1 MKTDL
6 LLIILGLFILYFTLK
21 KRKQETLMINKL
33 VDVENKEKKVEKK
46 LVVDKGYILNE
57 EKLLANNNNKIWLYV
72 EPIRNEKQIQLHKK
86 RPQIP
91 VFLSKQ
97 ITNIRSIYGD
107 KLIVLTPDNVK
118 EYVSTFPIEMNH
130 RSEIPLKKR
139 VDLLYAFILEKYGGL
154 CLSPGTVVI
163 NINDIVSQSN
173 SKDLVLIGSSPLKIN
188 KANKYYPSNNL
199 IGAQRNSEIIRLYK
213 ERLIE
218 NNFVKDSE
226 NILSELII
234 ENDPKEYYFLN
245 SDYDGSYTNR
255 NYRRSLEHYFGQ
267 HPSEYLKETLV
278 VSIPYYEI
286 IDHPKYS
293 WILDLNNE
301 QFDKVRNEITRLVS
315 L

>member
-199 IGAQRNSEIIRLYK
+199 IGSQRNSEIIRLYK

-226 NILSELII
+226 TILSELII

-293 WILDLNNE
+293 WFLDLNNE